1 MNLYVKAMENFEV
14 MDDECW
20 FGVSGILLDFEKID
34 DCEMWNMNSST
45 RWRKWTDDACS
56 QHFNDG

>member
-1 MNLYVKAMENFEV
+1 